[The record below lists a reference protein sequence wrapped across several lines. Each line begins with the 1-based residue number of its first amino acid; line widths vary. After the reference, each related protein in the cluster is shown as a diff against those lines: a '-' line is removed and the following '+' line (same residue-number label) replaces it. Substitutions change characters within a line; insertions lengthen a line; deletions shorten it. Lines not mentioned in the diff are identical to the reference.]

1 VKIYDSQKKIIYS
14 NDDKIIGKVDS
25 KNKRL
30 ERALNGYVASH
41 LTEKDRMLD
50 LDNETKFNVKVLE
63 TYIPLKIADRVIGS
77 IEIYTD
83 VSKYRWQITR
93 VVTLSTTFLAIILFS
108 IFYASY
114 RIIRRSTILLKK
126 TQMELS
132 ERTILFQTLSDF
144 ATDWIFW
151 HTPEG
156 KTIYVS
162 PACESITGYSPSEF
176 MSDPGL
182 EERLLHPEDQSRW
195 KNYIRNLS
203 HSFEQ
208 EDYRRIEIRL
218 LARNGEYRWV
228 SHVSKQI
235 HDHSGSYLGVRGS
248 NIDITEKKEAEK
260 AIEEKVVALE
270 VALANIKQ
278 LEGIIPI
285 CAYCK
290 KIRDD
295 KNAWQQMEAYICG
308 HSAAH
313 FSHGICPE
321 CYEKQILEI
330 DKMHEEEMTQKK
342 G

>member
-1 VKIYDSQKKIIYS
+1 
-14 NDDKIIGKVDS
+14 
-25 KNKRL
+25 
-30 ERALNGYVASH
+30 
-41 LTEKDRMLD
+41 
-50 LDNETKFNVKVLE
+50 
-63 TYIPLKIADRVIGS
+63 
-77 IEIYTD
+77 
-83 VSKYRWQITR
+83 
-93 VVTLSTTFLAIILFS
+93 
-108 IFYASY
+108 
-114 RIIRRSTILLKK
+114 
-126 TQMELS
+126 MELS

-176 MSDPGL
+176 MSDPDL

-208 EDYRRIEIRL
+208 EDYRRIEIRV

-228 SHVSKQI
+228 SHVSKPI